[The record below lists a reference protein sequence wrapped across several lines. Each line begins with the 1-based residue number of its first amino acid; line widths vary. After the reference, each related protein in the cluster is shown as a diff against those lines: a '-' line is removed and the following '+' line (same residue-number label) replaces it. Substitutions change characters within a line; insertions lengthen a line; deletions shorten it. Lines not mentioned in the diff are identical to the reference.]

1 MYSWYDQRARVTH
14 KHKITKRCTLTVI
27 NNLCQLRPRAIVV
40 GCVSV
45 CCIILPFPLCV
56 VCRYRTHHYSIYYPL
71 VSPLFS
77 VKTVFVIQDD
87 FINHH
92 FVLSHVKYT
101 HTQSYCSQYYTHSLC
116 SRRERFSIVFCTR
129 HHMGH
134 RLVKVNK
141 TNAHTSMH
149 TLAHRLPVC
158 VRGPQYAPQPV
169 M

>member
-45 CCIILPFPLCV
+45 CYIILPFPLCV

-101 HTQSYCSQYYTHSLC
+101 HTH
-116 SRRERFSIVFCTR
+116 
-129 HHMGH
+129 
-134 RLVKVNK
+134 KVTVVN
-141 TNAHTSMH
+141 TTH
-149 TLAHRLPVC
+149 TLYVAGE
-158 VRGPQYAPQPV
+158 RGFPLFSV
-169 M
+169 LVITWDTG